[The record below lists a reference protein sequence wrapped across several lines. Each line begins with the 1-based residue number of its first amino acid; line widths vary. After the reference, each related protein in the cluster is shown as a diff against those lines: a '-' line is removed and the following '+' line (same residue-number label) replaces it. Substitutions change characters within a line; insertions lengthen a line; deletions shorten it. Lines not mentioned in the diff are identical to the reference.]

1 MEKILLILFLFIMIG
16 LCVSGII
23 PRKDGT
29 VHTCSKPGCIIHVKK
44 QKFRYTRWVMLNMLI
59 IALLATILWLVLH
72 EKTAAD
78 SPDAGHI
85 IAIILYSLLCN
96 LFLNALLGFMHVLK
110 QLITQKKERTR
121 ITYGKLALFA
131 SGTIFLGRYVLSL
144 LSTLLNG

>member
-96 LFLNALLGFMHVLK
+96 L
-110 QLITQKKERTR
+110 
-121 ITYGKLALFA
+121 
-131 SGTIFLGRYVLSL
+131 S
-144 LSTLLNG
+144 